1 MSKALV
7 IIDIQNDYFK
17 GGAMELENP
26 MAASENAKKLLE
38 KFRSDKEAIVHVQH
52 WAASPEAGFFLPDT
66 QGAEIHENVK
76 PLESEKVITKNYPN
90 AFRDTDLLEH
100 LQSKNIT
107 ELVFVGMMTH
117 MCIDASV
124 RAAKDL
130 EFECTLVADACA
142 TRTLEIND
150 KQVQAA
156 DVQNAFIAA
165 LDFFYADIK
174 DTEDLL

>member
-17 GGAMELENP
+17 GGAMELEDP
-26 MAASENAKKLLE
+26 LAASENAKKLLE
-38 KFRSDKEAIVHVQH
+38 KFRNDKEAIVHIQH
-52 WAASPEAGFFLPDT
+52 RAASPDAGFFLPDT
-66 QGAEIHENVK
+66 KGAEIHDNVK
-76 PLESEKVITKNYPN
+76 PLSGEKVITKHFPN
-90 AFRDTDLLEH
+90 AFRETDLLDH
-100 LQSKNIT
+100 LQSENIT

-130 EFECTLVADACA
+130 GFKCTVIADACA
-142 TRTLEIND
+142 TRTLEINN
-150 KQVQAA
+150 KQVKAA

-165 LDFFYADIK
+165 LDYFYAEIK
-174 DTEDLL
+174 NTAELL